1 MATLT
6 NNELEDLQTFLKDWL
21 RHTGRTQADLRR
33 ALQAGSIRMPVL
45 LDVLQRTYSR
55 DGLPGLADQL
65 CRVEELWQ
73 SEDGTAGPDDAG
85 LPGLEASLGQLDLL
99 VAREVDFNRALA
111 ALTNRGAQFLGCD
124 RLDEVA

>member
-1 MATLT
+1 MSTLT
-6 NNELEDLQTFLKDWL
+6 SNELEDLQTFLKDWL

-45 LDVLQRTYSR
+45 LEVLQRTYSR

-73 SEDGTAGPDDAG
+73 SEDDAGGSDDAG

-99 VAREVDFNRALA
+99 LQEIRQD
-111 ALTNRGAQFLGCD
+111 QQP
-124 RLDEVA
+124 

>member
-1 MATLT
+1 MSTLT
-6 NNELEDLQTFLKDWL
+6 SDELEELQAFLKEWL

-33 ALQAGSIRMPVL
+33 ALHAASIRMPVL
-45 LDVLQRTYSR
+45 LEVLQRTYSR

-73 SEDGTAGPDDAG
+73 SEDGAGGRDEDG

-99 VAREVDFNRALA
+99 LQEIRQD
-111 ALTNRGAQFLGCD
+111 QQP
-124 RLDEVA
+124 

>member
-1 MATLT
+1 MSTLT
-6 NNELEDLQTFLKDWL
+6 SNELEDLQTFLKDWL

-45 LDVLQRTYSR
+45 LEVLQRTYSS

-73 SEDGTAGPDDAG
+73 NEDGMGGFDDDG
-85 LPGLEASLGQLDLL
+85 PGLEASLGQLDLL
-99 VAREVDFNRALA
+99 LQEIRQD
-111 ALTNRGAQFLGCD
+111 QQS
-124 RLDEVA
+124 